1 MQKWVLDAVP
11 APVPVSNI
19 TVMGLSISTLLFTRF
34 MYQPSVKFNNVV
46 QFYKY
51 QSETFSLDN
60 EYNSDLFMFEEENLV
75 ILSTPSALIVDI
87 DN

>member
-11 APVPVSNI
+11 APVPVSDI
-19 TVMGLSISTLLFTRF
+19 TAMGLSISTLLFTRF

-46 QFYKY
+46 QFYKC

-60 EYNSDLFMFEEENLV
+60 EYDSDLFMSEEGNLV
-75 ILSTPSALIVDI
+75 ILSNPSAVIVNI
-87 DN
+87 EN

>member
-46 QFYKY
+46 QFYKC

-60 EYNSDLFMFEEENLV
+60 EYDSNLFMFEEETLV

>member
-1 MQKWVLDAVP
+1 
-11 APVPVSNI
+11 
-19 TVMGLSISTLLFTRF
+19 

-51 QSETFSLDN
+51 QSETFSIDN
-60 EYNSDLFMFEEENLV
+60 EYNSDLFMFEEEILV
-75 ILSTPSALIVDI
+75 ILSPAGGFIVAI

>member
-1 MQKWVLDAVP
+1 
-11 APVPVSNI
+11 
-19 TVMGLSISTLLFTRF
+19 
-34 MYQPSVKFNNVV
+34 MYQPSVKCNNVV

-51 QSETFSLDN
+51 QSETFSLNN
-60 EYNSDLFMFEEENLV
+60 EYDSDLFMFEEETLV

>member
-1 MQKWVLDAVP
+1 
-11 APVPVSNI
+11 
-19 TVMGLSISTLLFTRF
+19 